1 MYQRRSISS
10 KGYILC
16 IVFWRRSIGVMY
28 FEARSN
34 LNLLEMPNSLSSLFS
49 VVAIRPTLAK
59 LPTRMSSWHSEIMRN
74 VTLSQSRRLTFRQN
88 QQVDLC
94 FSHFFSREDTAVFPF
109 SSGDDRLAF
118 SLYFSKRTIGGPGRP
133 PALSWKLSG
142 TIYDSRSE
150 RPGFKPC
157 QRSRGHLIDVP
168 ATPTSPSANKMFSES
183 LAPTVTG
190 NWRMEEAA

>member
-16 IVFWRRSIGVMY
+16 ILFWRRSIGVLY

-59 LPTRMSSWHSEIMRN
+59 LPTRMSCWHSEIMRN

-118 SLYFSKRTIGGPGRP
+118 SLYFSKRTIAGRRRARP
-133 PALSWKLSG
+133 
-142 TIYDSRSE
+142 TEI
-150 RPGFKPC
+150 PGFKPC
-157 QRSRGHLIDVP
+157 QRSRDHLIDVP
-168 ATPTSPSANKMFSES
+168 ATPTSLPASQ
-183 LAPTVTG
+183 
-190 NWRMEEAA
+190 R